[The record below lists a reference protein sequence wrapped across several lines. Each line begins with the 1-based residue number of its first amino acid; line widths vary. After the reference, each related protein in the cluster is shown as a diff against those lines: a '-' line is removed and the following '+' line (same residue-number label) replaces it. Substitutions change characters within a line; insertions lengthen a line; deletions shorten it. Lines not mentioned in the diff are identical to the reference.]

1 MTHLSPPSGPAAR
14 QTLSAVMVSYQ
25 TGPILWEALRA
36 ALAEPLI
43 TEIWL
48 VDNGNPQGVLERL
61 HSQASLT
68 PRLRLL
74 TGHGN
79 IGFGRACNLAAAKA
93 AGDCLLLL
101 NPDLQIQPGA
111 AAHLLEELAKA
122 RSPAIIGGR
131 ILSEDGREQR
141 GARRD
146 PLTPWTALVSAGGLG
161 RLETLHKMF
170 RDPHRENDPLP
181 AGPIPV
187 GAVSGAFLIMRRA
200 DYLALGGFD
209 PAFFLHV
216 EDVDLCARAKAAGGD
231 VLFHPLANGLHSG
244 ASSEASSLFIARH
257 KGRGFGLLFARQ
269 ARGPWQKAGF
279 ALIAAL
285 LGLAFTAR
293 GFLRDLRRP
302 GFRANGPAASSS
314 SRPR

>member
-1 MTHLSPPSGPAAR
+1 MKPDTPPSGPAAR
-14 QTLSAVMVSYQ
+14 QILSAVMVSYQ
-25 TGPILWEALRA
+25 TGPILWHALRA

-43 TEIWL
+43 EEIWL
-48 VDNGNPQGVLERL
+48 VDNGNPPDVLARL
-61 HSQASLT
+61 KSQAGIE

-79 IGFGRACNLAAAKA
+79 IGFGPACNLAAAQA
-93 AGDCLLLL
+93 GGDCLLLL

-111 AAHLLEELAKA
+111 AAQLVEGLAHA

-146 PLTPWTALVSAGGLG
+146 RLTPWTALVSASGLG
-161 RLETLHKMF
+161 RLEKLHTLF

-187 GAVSGAFLIMRRA
+187 GAVSGAFLMMRRA

-216 EDVDLCARAKAAGGD
+216 EDVDLCARAKTAGGD
-231 VLFHPLANGLHSG
+231 VVFHPLANGLHSG
-244 ASSEASSLFIARH
+244 ASSQASSLFIERH
-257 KGRGFGLLFARQ
+257 KARGFGLLFARQ

-279 ALIAAL
+279 ALIAAM

-293 GFLRDLRRP
+293 GFLRDLRKP
-302 GFRANGPAASSS
+302 GLRANGPAASSS
-314 SRPR
+314 SQPH